1 LLLNCFGMSVPR
13 KAKQTGASLL
23 LVNIGQLLTLRYASD
38 DSGPRR
44 GPQLEDLG
52 IIQDGAVLCI
62 GGKIVSV
69 GKSKDALRDSWL
81 KKNRKNVIEIDCSG
95 QVVLPGFVDSHT
107 HPAFISPRLV
117 DFEKR
122 ISGATYEEIAE
133 AGGGIRSSVE
143 GVHKATKSL
152 LAEKVLQAIREMAE
166 QGTTTVEAKSGYGL
180 SLESELKSL
189 EAIREAAAR
198 WPGTVVATLLGAH
211 VVPKE
216 FQGNADGY
224 VNEVCEKMIPQVA
237 RRKLAQFVDVFTE
250 RGAFTPADTAKVFA
264 SAAKHG
270 LGVRAH
276 VCQLSETSL
285 QPLLRYNP
293 ASLDHVDHVNDS
305 DIRELAR
312 GNTIAT
318 LVPGANYFLG
328 LEKFPPAR
336 KLIDAGV
343 PVALAT
349 DYNPGSSP
357 TPSMP
362 FVLSLAC
369 THMNMSPAEA
379 ISAATIN
386 GAWALRLG
394 ERKGS
399 IEPGKDAD
407 LAVFEASD
415 YREIPYWF
423 ASCRC
428 AFTVLNGTL
437 IASPGS
443 AVLG

>member
-1 LLLNCFGMSVPR
+1 MPALDRSR
-13 KAKQTGASLL
+13 KAKLRQPALL
-23 LVNIGQLLTLRYASD
+23 LINIGQLLTLRSSQD
-38 DSGPRR
+38 NSHPRR
-44 GPQLEDLG
+44 GTQLNELA
-52 IIQDGAVLCI
+52 IIKDAAVLCL

-69 GKSKDALRDSWL
+69 GKSKDALRDSWI
-81 KKNRKNVIEIDCSG
+81 KKNRKSVIEIDCER
-95 QVVLPGFVDSHT
+95 QIVLPGFVDSHT
-107 HPAFISPRLV
+107 HPAFVMPRLL

-143 GVHKATKSL
+143 GVRNATKSQ
-152 LAEKVLQAIREMAE
+152 LAEQVLQALREMAE

-180 SLESELKSL
+180 TLESELKSL
-189 EAIREAAAR
+189 EAIRGAAAQ
-198 WPGTVVATLLGAH
+198 WSGTVVPTLLGAH
-211 VVPKE
+211 VLPNE
-216 FQGNADGY
+216 FQGRSREY
-224 VNEVCEKMIPQVA
+224 VNLVCEQMIPQA
-237 RRKLAQFVDVFTE
+237 AKRKLAQFVDVFIE
-250 RGAFTPADTAKVFA
+250 RGAFTVDDTTRIFD
-264 SAAKHG
+264 AAQKHG

-276 VCQLSETSL
+276 VCQLSETPL

-293 ASLDHVDHVNDS
+293 VSLDHMDHLNDD

-312 GNTIAT
+312 GDTIAT

-328 LEKFPPAR
+328 LPTFPPGR
-336 KLIDAGV
+336 KVIDAGV
-343 PVALAT
+343 AVALAT

-369 THMNMSPAEA
+369 THMKMSPAEA

-386 GAWALRLG
+386 GAWALRLVD
-394 ERKGS
+394 RKGS

-407 LAVFEASD
+407 LAVFEADD
-415 YREIPYWF
+415 YREIPYWV
-423 ASCRC
+423 ASNRC

-437 IASPGS
+437 IASSGS
-443 AVLG
+443 AGLG

>member
-1 LLLNCFGMSVPR
+1 VPALDRSREAKLRQPALLLI
-13 KAKQTGASLL
+13 
-23 LVNIGQLLTLRYASD
+23 NIGQLLTLRSSQD
-38 DSGPRR
+38 NSRPRR
-44 GPQLEDLG
+44 GTQLNELA
-52 IIQDGAVLCI
+52 IIKDAAVLCL

-69 GKSKDALRDSWL
+69 GKSKDALQDSWI
-81 KKNRKNVIEIDCSG
+81 KKNRKSVIEIDCER
-95 QVVLPGFVDSHT
+95 QIVLPGFVDSHT
-107 HPAFISPRLV
+107 HPAFVTPRLL

-143 GVHKATKSL
+143 GVRNATKSQ
-152 LAEKVLQAIREMAE
+152 LAEQVLQALREMAE

-180 SLESELKSL
+180 TLESELKSL
-189 EAIREAAAR
+189 EAIRAAANC
-198 WPGTVVATLLGAH
+198 WSGTVVSTLLGAH
-211 VVPKE
+211 VLPKE
-216 FQGNADGY
+216 FRGRSREY
-224 VNEVCEKMIPQVA
+224 VDLICKQMIPQA
-237 RRKLAQFVDVFTE
+237 AKRKLAQFVDVFTE
-250 RGAFTPADTAKVFA
+250 RGAFTVDDTTRIFD
-264 SAAKHG
+264 AAQKHG

-276 VCQLSETSL
+276 VCQLSETPL

-293 ASLDHVDHVNDS
+293 VSLDHMDHLNDD
-305 DIRELAR
+305 DIRELAH
-312 GNTIAT
+312 GDTIAT

-328 LEKFPPAR
+328 LPTFPPAR

-343 PVALAT
+343 AVALAT

-369 THMNMSPAEA
+369 THMKMSPAEA

-386 GAWALRLG
+386 GAWALRLVD
-394 ERKGS
+394 RKGS

-407 LAVFEASD
+407 LAVFEADD
-415 YREIPYWF
+415 YREIPYWI
-423 ASCRC
+423 ASNRC

-437 IASPGS
+437 IASSGS

>member
-1 LLLNCFGMSVPR
+1 LDRSR
-13 KAKQTGASLL
+13 KAKLRQPALL
-23 LVNIGQLLTLRYASD
+23 LINIGQLLTLRSSQD
-38 DSGPRR
+38 NSRPRR
-44 GPQLEDLG
+44 GTQLNELA
-52 IIQDGAVLCI
+52 IIKDAAVLCL

-69 GKSKDALRDSWL
+69 GKSKDALQDSWI
-81 KKNRKNVIEIDCSG
+81 KKNRKSVIEIDCER
-95 QVVLPGFVDSHT
+95 QIVLPGFVDSHT
-107 HPAFISPRLV
+107 HPAFVTPRLV

-143 GVHKATKSL
+143 GVRDATKSR
-152 LAEKVLQAIREMAE
+152 LAEQVLQALREMAE

-180 SLESELKSL
+180 TLESELKSL
-189 EAIREAAAR
+189 EAIRGAAAQ
-198 WPGTVVATLLGAH
+198 WSGTVVPTLLGAH
-211 VVPKE
+211 VLPNE
-216 FQGNADGY
+216 FQGRSREY
-224 VNEVCEKMIPQVA
+224 VNLVCEQMIPQA
-237 RRKLAQFVDVFTE
+237 AKRKLAQFVDVFTE
-250 RGAFTPADTAKVFA
+250 RGAFTVDDTTRIFD
-264 SAAKHG
+264 AAQKHG

-276 VCQLSETSL
+276 VCQLSETPL

-293 ASLDHVDHVNDS
+293 VSLDHMDHLNDD
-305 DIRELAR
+305 DIRELAH
-312 GNTIAT
+312 GDTIAT

-328 LEKFPPAR
+328 LPTFPPGR
-336 KLIDAGV
+336 KVIDAGV
-343 PVALAT
+343 AVALAT

-369 THMNMSPAEA
+369 THMKMSPAEA

-386 GAWALRLG
+386 GAWALRLVD
-394 ERKGS
+394 RKGS

-407 LAVFEASD
+407 LAVFEADD
-415 YREIPYWF
+415 YREIPYWV
-423 ASCRC
+423 ASNRS

-437 IASPGS
+437 IASSGS

>member
-1 LLLNCFGMSVPR
+1 VPALDRSRKEKLRQPALLLI
-13 KAKQTGASLL
+13 
-23 LVNIGQLLTLRYASD
+23 NIGQLLTLRSTSD
-38 DSGPRR
+38 SSGPRR
-44 GPQLEDLG
+44 GTQLNELAIIEDA
-52 IIQDGAVLCI
+52 AVLCL

-81 KKNRKNVIEIDCSG
+81 KKNRKTIVEIDCEH

-107 HPAFISPRLV
+107 HPAFVAPRLI

-122 ISGATYEEIAE
+122 ICGATYEEIAE
-133 AGGGIRSSVE
+133 AGGGIGSSVE
-143 GVHKATKSL
+143 SVRKATKSR
-152 LAEKVLQAIREMAE
+152 LAEQVLQALREMAE

-180 SLESELKSL
+180 TVESELKSL
-189 EAIREAAAR
+189 EAIRDAATR
-198 WPGTVVATLLGAH
+198 WSGTVVSTLLGAH
-211 VVPKE
+211 VVPHE
-216 FQGNADGY
+216 FRGRSHEY
-224 VNEVCEKMIPQVA
+224 VELICEQVIPQA
-237 RRKLAQFVDVFTE
+237 AKRKLAQFVDVFTE
-250 RGAFTPADTAKVFA
+250 RGAFTVDDTTRIFD
-264 SAAKHG
+264 AAQKHG

-276 VCQLSETSL
+276 VCQLSQTAL
-285 QPLLRYNP
+285 HPLLRYNP
-293 ASLDHVDHVNDS
+293 VSFDHMDHVNDD
-305 DIRELAR
+305 DIRELAQR
-312 GNTIAT
+312 DTIAT

-328 LEKFPPAR
+328 LPNYPPAR

-369 THMNMSPAEA
+369 THMKMSPAEA

-386 GAWALRLG
+386 GAWALRLA
-394 ERKGS
+394 EWKGS

-407 LAVFEASD
+407 LTVFEADD
-415 YREIPYWF
+415 YREIPYWV
-423 ASCRC
+423 ASNRC

-437 IASPGS
+437 IASSGS
-443 AVLG
+443 SVLE